1 METELINVLKHDF
14 YNEKLLLYSDITV
27 ETVNYLMQ
35 FKAFNL
41 ISQEEFDKNWEFFGK
56 FYINLIELNQKIIY
70 KYSNMMDEIF
80 DTALDG
86 DGRHVREN
94 YVERAKLDDFNGKM
108 DEFIEYADTYIDGLL
123 QILDD
128 LALAKMFCTDITLL
142 GYIEQDFNA
151 THQKIE
157 KIEEL
162 YGNFEDSLEGYE

>member
-41 ISQEEFDKNWEFFGK
+41 ISQEEFDKNWSFFGN
-56 FYINLIELNQKIIY
+56 FYVNLIEFNQKIVY

-80 DTALDG
+80 DTALGG
-86 DGRHVREN
+86 DERHVREN
-94 YVERAKLDDFNGKM
+94 YVERAKLDEFNSKM
-108 DEFIEYADTYIDGLL
+108 DEFVQYAEDYIEGLL
-123 QILDD
+123 QTLDD
-128 LALAKMFCTDITLL
+128 LALAKMFCTDMQLL
-142 GYIEQDFNA
+142 SYIEQDFNA
-151 THQKIE
+151 THEKIE

-162 YGNFEDSLEGYE
+162 YGNFEDSLK